1 MSDKPKISK
10 ADMDKILNCQDQLQ
24 SSLEGLVKATK
35 KFNEQSLKLEKQSAG
50 LPTST
55 RGSPYYNMVYK
66 KKALNAAN
74 NTIDKIVK
82 DYTVDLAAID
92 KNIGILKSQQ
102 TYQKRMNDLIAYYK
116 QNISTDQKQIADEK
130 SKRAI
135 ANRMSTF
142 YNDKTQTSKKVKTY
156 TSYIYWGIFA
166 FALIFLLR
174 AIILMGGFNF
184 GMITGALTSVKLA
197 TEKLINNADKKVKNK
212 LSKSQQAKIMEGPS
226 NLNRSSKAFAS
237 PGMRRDAFNKANLAN
252 RKREQ
257 RFQFGGKKPTSL
269 QPWLTIVLLFLLMP
283 FVIIPFIIKPLQPY
297 FIELTLPRVSN

>member
-92 KNIGILKSQQ
+92 KNIGTLKSQQ

-116 QNISTDQKQIADEK
+116 QNISNDQREIADEK
-130 SKRAI
+130 SKRAV

-142 YNDKTQTSKKVKTY
+142 YNEKTQTSKTVKSY
-156 TSYIYWGIFA
+156 TSYIYWGIFF
-166 FALIFLLR
+166 FALAGLLR
-174 AIILMGGFNF
+174 AIFMMGGFSF
-184 GMITGALTSVKLA
+184 GMLTGALTSVKQA
-197 TEKLINNADKKVKNK
+197 ADNLTAKAGIKVKNP
-212 LSKSQQAKIMEGPS
+212 LSSKQISQISKGPGV
-226 NLNRSSKAFAS
+226 RARQSKAFS
-237 PGMRRDAFNKANLAN
+237 RGFQRGGNK
-252 RKREQ
+252 
-257 RFQFGGKKPTSL
+257 TSL
-269 QPWLTIVLLFLLMP
+269 QPWLAIVLIFLLMP
-283 FVIIPFIIKPLQPY
+283 FVIIPYIIKPLQPY